1 MPFPGPQNAIK
12 SIPYVQRT
20 SGAGIAVGEIGGVKD
35 LSDNSGK
42 VTPYVRDSS
51 GWKGPQ
57 EGYVYT
63 GSEWDRV
70 STGFYEFVRDGSDV
84 LVEGTQPYA
93 DGWIELVPSVG
104 HTGGDPLASLNIQAN
119 PNLHVLSPVIS
130 ESLSPDIDA
139 NSTIGQIRFVV
150 DLVTIV
156 SSGTNENVELYV
168 NAPDGPTIAYGNG
181 ANGATFQ
188 VGTCVIPGIPDSPNF
203 TAGGPTALQFYGT
216 ASRQKF
222 VLDSRAPS
230 WGFGS
235 MFHWAKNTSSGE
247 ASAYRIDTNYTNQTV
262 PNYYDHYAS
271 TDSSGNAFV
280 DNRVTPIYNLP
291 VLQEQLPGESIATQY
306 DRTVP
311 QRDMDLNGTEINGL
325 GGFDQFI
332 GKKIVGTW
340 GFVLYSANLQNF
352 RYKYNV
358 RVYVKPA

>member
-51 GWKGPQ
+51 AWKAPQ

-63 GSEWDRV
+63 GGEWDRI

-84 LVEGTQPYA
+84 LVGGTEPYA

-104 HTGGDPLASLNIQAN
+104 HTSGDPMLSLDHNGAIGPFTTATTVDASIS
-119 PNLHVLSPVIS
+119 PNV
-130 ESLSPDIDA
+130 DA
-139 NSTIGQIRFVV
+139 NSTIGQIRIVL
-150 DLVTIV
+150 DLVTRNA
-156 SSGTNENVELYV
+156 SGTFRNIGLTLQ
-168 NAPDGPTIAYGNG
+168 APDGPGSEGLGTTILAMVGEKP
-181 ANGATFQ
+181 FQ
-188 VGTCVIPGIPDSPNF
+188 KISSD
-203 TAGGPTALQFYGT
+203 QFYGT
-216 ASRQKF
+216 ATNRKF
-222 VLDSRAPS
+222 VFDSRAPS

-235 MFHWAKNTSSGE
+235 MVHWAKNTSSGE
-247 ASAYRIDTNYTNQTV
+247 SSPYRADSDYPNQSV
-262 PNYYDHYAS
+262 PDYHDHFAA
-271 TDSSGNAFV
+271 TDSLGNAWQ

-291 VLQEQLPGESIATQY
+291 VRQEQLPGESVPTIY
-306 DRTVP
+306 DTS
-311 QRDMDLNGTEINGL
+311 QNGDFIEIGTNPSGVE
-325 GGFDQFI
+325 GFDQFL

-340 GFVLYSANLQNF
+340 NLGLVNITSQF
-352 RYKYNV
+352 LRYRCDV